1 MSSDDQSEEEVLPSR
16 TEERAERKKV
26 QSGLD
31 ALAKR
36 LAGLSPKAL
45 DALELDGELV
55 DAVRTLARLPN
66 GRAFARQRR
75 HVARSLRAY
84 DTTAITRRIDE
95 VLGNRGLDAR
105 SQSLERWRS
114 RLLEE
119 GDGALAELV
128 AQHPAIDSQRIRQA
142 VRAAATEEKKGPR
155 GRRFKALYQILS
167 EAIR

>member
-1 MSSDDQSEEEVLPSR
+1 MSTDDMGESETPPSR
-16 TEERAERKKV
+16 SQERAKRKQV
-26 QSGLD
+26 QSDLD

-36 LAGLSPKAL
+36 LAALSPKAL
-45 DALELDGELV
+45 DALELEGELPS
-55 DAVRTLARLPN
+55 AIRTLSRLPN

-105 SQSLERWRS
+105 LQSLERWRT
-114 RLLEE
+114 RLLDE

-128 AQHPAIDSQRIRQA
+128 AEYPAIDSQRIRQA
-142 VRAAATEEKKGPR
+142 VRAAATEEKKGSR